1 MRLENAGH
9 KIMEYL
15 KIKGLDK
22 KVSRIIYGCTTVAMM
37 NGENVNKLLD
47 EIYTLGINAFDTAE
61 NYGLSE
67 VSLGSWIK
75 ERKNRDDVVVISK
88 GCHPY
93 DGIDRLTPEYL
104 KQDIEQSFERLKTD
118 YIDIYLLHRDVE
130 GIDVGPIVEI
140 LNEYHRAGKIKAFGG
155 SNWAHQRIEEANQ
168 YANEHGLVP
177 FTVSSPNYGL
187 CRQVNDPWG
196 GSAGCITITGEEN
209 AEARKWYRENEIAVL
224 AYSSLGRGLF
234 SGKVISNEM
243 EKAKSMMEPGAVHAY
258 CHAENFER
266 LARAE
271 SLAKQKKCTVAQI
284 ALVWMMKQDI
294 TAFPIVSASTGIRM
308 KENVKS
314 LEISL
319 SDGESRWLNLE

>member
-1 MRLENAGH
+1 
-9 KIMEYL
+9 MEYL
-15 KIKGLDK
+15 KIKGLEK
-22 KVSRIIYGCTTVAMM
+22 EISRIIYGCTTTAMM
-37 NGENVNKLLD
+37 NGENVNELLD
-47 EIYTLGINAFDTAE
+47 EIYALGINTFDTAE

-67 VSLGSWIK
+67 VSLGNWIK

-93 DGIDRLTPEYL
+93 DGIDRLTPEDL
-104 KQDIEQSFERLKTD
+104 RNDIEKSFKRLNSD
-118 YIDIYLLHRDVE
+118 YIDIYLLHRDVTE
-130 GIDVGPIVEI
+130 VEVGSIVEI
-140 LNEYHRAGKIKAFGG
+140 LNEYHKAGKIKAFGG
-155 SNWAHQRIEEANQ
+155 SNWTHQRIEEANQ

-196 GSAGCITITGEEN
+196 GSSGCVTITGEEN
-209 AEARKWYRENEIAVL
+209 ADARRWYIEQGVSVL

-234 SGKVISNEM
+234 SGKIKSNEI
-243 EKAKSMMEPGAVHAY
+243 EKAKSIMEPGAVHAY

-271 SLAKQKKCTVAQI
+271 KLAQQKNCTVAQI
-284 ALVWMMKQDI
+284 ALAWMMKQEI

-308 KENVKS
+308 RENVKS
-314 LEISL
+314 LEIRL
-319 SDGESRWLNLE
+319 SDEESRWLNLE